1 MHNSFIAKYFEK
13 ILSYRRMK
21 TTKPINYILLF
32 MFLVNSTV
40 ANISAGHQWVTSDID
55 SIMEASSRNDYFAQ
69 GFLAL
74 VYIHGD
80 KNRQIDYDKAY
91 KLAVLSSEGGHWLGH
106 FALGYLYRNEPI
118 GPDLQKVRELYLKCF
133 QDRDGTLIKLSARKD
148 PVACYVLG
156 EIFTSDEL
164 RPLVLPDLKLAFRH
178 YEISSE
184 AGYAPSAVQL
194 ALFKIHSLI
203 SGNQDNVE
211 DEQQNGIDTLKL
223 AVQKNLPSAHHY
235 LGRAYFEGN
244 TGSKDLEMAL
254 VHFRAA
260 ADKGYGESQLILAD
274 YYAQGLVGPP
284 KYDIAKRYA
293 SLALKTHYE
302 KAKQKLDYLDQLQS
316 KPSGVSNVDLNNEL
330 LPEIPTNEPIL
341 PVPLV
346 EEMESLKTNDNFS
359 STLLPS
365 SYSKI
370 ESNQPEKNEGN
381 KNETEAE
388 NVSQIIPTLSAVS
401 EQSSS
406 SICEDAKKY
415 YWGRGVEKDYTRA
428 YNLFLQA
435 AQTGH
440 PESSRYLGLMFL
452 SGKGV
457 IKNVKSS
464 IEWFEKAAAGGD
476 DMGRRS
482 LERLRMLRAE

>member
-1 MHNSFIAKYFEK
+1 M
-13 ILSYRRMK
+13 
-21 TTKPINYILLF
+21 
-32 MFLVNSTV
+32 
-40 ANISAGHQWVTSDID
+40 
-55 SIMEASSRNDYFAQ
+55 
-69 GFLAL
+69 
-74 VYIHGD
+74 
-80 KNRQIDYDKAY
+80 
-91 KLAVLSSEGGHWLGH
+91 
-106 FALGYLYRNEPI
+106 
-118 GPDLQKVRELYLKCF
+118 KCF

-148 PVACYVLG
+148 PVASYVLG

-203 SGNQDNVE
+203 SGNQDNVV

-316 KPSGVSNVDLNNEL
+316 KPSDVSNVDLNNEL